1 MDSIKSIDGI
11 IKDSEGQISALAD
24 VARERY
30 WQKQAQVLPP
40 VEAAKD
46 AVAINE
52 KHRDQTQEKL
62 LVQSNH
68 TYVEF
73 EINKDTREVIVRI
86 IEAESGKLIR
96 TIPPDELA
104 KEIIKGNFQPNQL
117 RRRAVLV

>member
-1 MDSIKSIDGI
+1 MDSIKPIDGM
-11 IKDSEGQISALAD
+11 IKDSEGQASTLAE

-30 WQKQAQVLPP
+30 WQKQSQVLPP

-46 AVAINE
+46 TVSINE
-52 KHRDQTQEKL
+52 KHKDQTQEKSQ
-62 LVQSNH
+62 VQGNH

-73 EINKDTREVIVRI
+73 EINKDTHEVIVRI

-104 KEIIKGNFQPNQL
+104 KEIIKGNFKPNQL
-117 RRRAVLV
+117 RRQAILV